1 MVVCHVAGT
10 ARRGQDGVTRV
21 LYEYLERH
29 RAAGLEP
36 VIVTA
41 VADPVERQ
49 RFPMVELPAVRLPV
63 YRDYRV
69 FVGTRASLER
79 AILQR
84 EREPDVFHIHTPC
97 PLGRA
102 ALRLARQR
110 GIPAIA
116 TYHTHF
122 PSYLRHHRMGI
133 LRPIVER

>member
-49 RFPMVELPAVRLPV
+49 RFQWSRFQQCGCSVP
-63 YRDYRV
+63 
-69 FVGTRASLER
+69 
-79 AILQR
+79 
-84 EREPDVFHIHTPC
+84 
-97 PLGRA
+97 
-102 ALRLARQR
+102 
-110 GIPAIA
+110 
-116 TYHTHF
+116 
-122 PSYLRHHRMGI
+122 
-133 LRPIVER
+133 